1 MGKHGRKKARAAHAQ
16 PKSHDGRSMRL
27 RYAAAKTGRLIGDWF
42 PVGQDVNALI
52 SQASPIVRSRMRQL
66 VRDFPPFARAV
77 NVLVKFTVGTGVQF
91 QSHVLTQNG
100 DPDREAR
107 AGVEEFWR
115 VFCDEA
121 DASASPSLRMS
132 LHEMAALAKRQEEDQ
147 GEFLCMFQPR
157 AERNAYLPFGLAF
170 YESERLSSLG
180 ASPSAGRDVLD
191 GVEFD
196 KRTGAITGFY
206 IEEDGYTRRV
216 TRVPAE
222 QCVFGLDRK
231 RVGQMRGIT
240 PFAPAMLLAHSLRT
254 MMEAEIDAA
263 KLASKWLAVVKTPNP
278 EGFQGERDVQTV
290 DGRRV
295 EELENAII
303 EYLEPGEEIEI
314 KSHNRGGETFQAFCK
329 FILRLIAITRD
340 LPYDLLSGDTS
351 DVNYSSLRVSRND
364 FIQALA
370 PDQQRVIS
378 QFYRPVFRKALGE
391 AVLHGRVRLP
401 GYWSDPWR
409 FERALW
415 IPPGMKPVDPLREFK
430 AKVEAIKA
438 GLISPQQAI
447 MEMGGDPERTLAE
460 IAAWNAM
467 CAEYGLD
474 FSASMSGVST
484 AGANNPA
491 ALDGEDA
498 DRSGRGKLLRV
509 K

>member
-1 MGKHGRKKARAAHAQ
+1 MGKHGRKKDRGPKAQSQRQDQRA
-16 PKSHDGRSMRL
+16 MRL
-27 RYAAAKTGRLIGDWF
+27 RYAAAKTGRLVGDWF

-91 QSHVLTQNG
+91 QSHVLTPDG
-100 DPDREAR
+100 DPDRRAR
-107 AGVEEFWR
+107 AEIEEFWR
-115 VFCDEA
+115 VFCEEA
-121 DASASPSLRMS
+121 DAAASPSLRMS
-132 LHEMAALAKRQEEDQ
+132 LHDMAALAKRQEEDQ
-147 GEFLCMFQPR
+147 GEFLCVFQQR
-157 AERNAYLPFGLAF
+157 TDRNAYLPFGLAF
-170 YESERLSSLG
+170 YESDRLSGLG
-180 ASPSAGRDVLD
+180 ANPGSGRDVLD

-231 RVGQMRGIT
+231 RVGQVRGIT

-254 MMEAEIDAA
+254 MMEAETDAA
-263 KLASKWLAVVKTPNP
+263 KLASKWLAVVTTQDPDGWQ
-278 EGFQGERDVQTV
+278 EDRGVRTV
-290 DGRRV
+290 DGRRI

-303 EYLEPGEEIEI
+303 EYLEPGENIEI

-329 FILRLIAITRD
+329 FLLRLIAITRD

-351 DVNYSSLRVSRND
+351 DVDYSSLRVSRND
-364 FIQALA
+364 FAAALA
-370 PDQQRVIS
+370 PDQQRIIS
-378 QFYRPVFRKALGE
+378 QFYKPVFRKALGE
-391 AVLHGRVRLP
+391 AVLRGRVSLP
-401 GYWSDPWR
+401 GYWSDPWS

-430 AKVEAIKA
+430 AKVEAIKS

-467 CAEYGLD
+467 CREYGLD
-474 FSASMSGVST
+474 FSASLAGVST
-484 AGANNPA
+484 SGANNPA
-491 ALDGEDA
+491 AMDGDDA